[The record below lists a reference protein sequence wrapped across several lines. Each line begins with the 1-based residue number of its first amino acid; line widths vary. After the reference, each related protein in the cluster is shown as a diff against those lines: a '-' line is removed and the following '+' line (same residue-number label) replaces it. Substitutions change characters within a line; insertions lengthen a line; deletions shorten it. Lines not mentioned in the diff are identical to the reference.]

1 MRTDSTETNFP
12 SESSEAAR
20 PLGWGR
26 FFLFLLIAA
35 LVTGVDLGTKRFF
48 FDRLGFPSGNTEW
61 VIRDVLGFQTSL
73 NPGALWGVGARQTT
87 LLSVISFAA
96 LAGVLFWLR
105 AEGGKSLLVLVSL
118 ALVTGGIL
126 GNLWDRLALHGI
138 FWPPGYVDHIAGTP
152 IYAVRD
158 WILVMIGSYH
168 WPNFNIADAA
178 LVCGVALMILRV
190 FLMPTPKHGADNGK
204 KEVTEQL

>member
-1 MRTDSTETNFP
+1 ME
-12 SESSEAAR
+12 SESNRTSPAAGR
-20 PLGWGR
+20 LLWGR

-35 LVTGVDLGTKRFF
+35 LVTGIDLGTKRFF
-48 FDRLGFPSGNTEW
+48 FDRLGFPSGNVEW
-61 VIRDVLGFQTSL
+61 VIQDVFGFQTSL

-87 LLSVISFAA
+87 LLSAVSFAA

-105 AEGGKSLLVLVSL
+105 CEGGKSLCVVISL
-118 ALVTGGIL
+118 ALIAGGIL

-138 FWPPGYVDHIAGTP
+138 TWPPGYADHIAGTP
-152 IYAVRD
+152 IHAVRD

-178 LVCGVALMILRV
+178 LVCGVGLMILRV
-190 FLMPTPKHGADNGK
+190 FLTPGPKRGRTG
-204 KEVTEQL
+204 EVTEVTE